1 MTMYILKSTNCHGNS
16 YSVPFR
22 GLKKLIEAYK
32 SEVQFNDAQMFLLLN
47 GELIQLTA

>member
-1 MTMYILKSTNCHGNS
+1 MYILRSTTIHGDQFT
-16 YSVPFR
+16 VPFR

-32 SEVQFNDAQMFLLLN
+32 SEVRFNDAQMFLLLN